1 MVFPLLSCVVSLR
14 KFSFAA
20 SRTNLID
27 RTHQGWGTPGS
38 CPALGT
44 PLGHGDV
51 LRGQRALLRAL
62 LSIPTVVLPA
72 GTSPSPGTLGSA
84 VQGCRGGDAR
94 PPPGGVQ
101 QKCRILTQTQTPA
114 VRGNTGSLGRAGK
127 GPRGHCTTRT
137 RSPFTPLTGHPAL
150 AALVIL
156 GAEPSLGQA
165 LIATIITRVVLEAPG
180 CCLCPDL
187 GMCLTLSS
195 YLSPGWEGEG

>member
-1 MVFPLLSCVVSLR
+1 MQDPDPNPNPSSEGQHWEPGKSR
-14 KFSFAA
+14 K
-20 SRTNLID
+20 
-27 RTHQGWGTPGS
+27 
-38 CPALGT
+38 
-44 PLGHGDV
+44 
-51 LRGQRALLRAL
+51 RA
-62 LSIPTVVLPA
+62 
-72 GTSPSPGTLGSA
+72 
-84 VQGCRGGDAR
+84 Q
-94 PPPGGVQ
+94 
-101 QKCRILTQTQTPA
+101 
-114 VRGNTGSLGRAGK
+114 
-127 GPRGHCTTRT
+127 GHCTTRT